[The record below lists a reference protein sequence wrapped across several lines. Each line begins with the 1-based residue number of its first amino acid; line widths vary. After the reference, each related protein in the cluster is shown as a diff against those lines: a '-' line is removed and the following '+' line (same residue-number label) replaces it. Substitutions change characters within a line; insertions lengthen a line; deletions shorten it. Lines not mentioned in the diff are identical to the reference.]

1 MRRNHGQS
9 AVAKHGIAGHRSF
22 WNHAISYTPK
32 THSETGTGTAKDV
45 KQGMALLSVGMEGLH
60 G

>member
-1 MRRNHGQS
+1 
-9 AVAKHGIAGHRSF
+9 VAKHGIAGHRSF

-32 THSETGTGTAKDV
+32 THTETGTGTAKDV